1 MYYDLNSTRPRWI
14 SLCRNCN
21 SYNKK
26 KSFRTGEHNLI
37 IMASDKASN
46 SDQEMISFFIWF
58 YPTFIFGLWIIKNKK
73 IYKYTNSRYM

>member
-1 MYYDLNSTRPRWI
+1 VDRRRVEFDVEISEEVDLMYYDLNSTRPRWI
-14 SLCRNCN
+14 SLCRNCD

-46 SDQEMISFFIWF
+46 FDQEMISFFI
-58 YPTFIFGLWIIKNKK
+58 
-73 IYKYTNSRYM
+73 

>member
-46 SDQEMISFFIWF
+46 SDQEMISFFI
-58 YPTFIFGLWIIKNKK
+58 
-73 IYKYTNSRYM
+73 